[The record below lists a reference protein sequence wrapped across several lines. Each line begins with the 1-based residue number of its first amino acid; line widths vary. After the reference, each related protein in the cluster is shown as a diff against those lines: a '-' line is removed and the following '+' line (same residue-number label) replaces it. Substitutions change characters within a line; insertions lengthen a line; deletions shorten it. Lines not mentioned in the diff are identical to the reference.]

1 MDVTLHR
8 WDDDQQ
14 ILDDLS
20 GAVREAASLAGTIAE
35 YGRGAYAWR
44 TVDRDLLLACLDFDP
59 SLEPVRDLR
68 SDAGDAQVLVF
79 TASVLSLELEV
90 MPGRVVGQIVPPG
103 PGEIRVEAADGV
115 TFHIEA
121 DDVGFFE
128 LPTMPHGPVRL
139 RCDTPTGRLVT
150 DWVRL

>member
-8 WDDDQQ
+8 WDNDQH

-20 GAVREAASLAGTIAE
+20 GAVREAASLASTIAE

-44 TVDRDLLLACLDFDP
+44 TVDQDLLACLDFDP

-68 SDAGDAQVLVF
+68 SDPGDARVLVF

-90 MPGRVVGQIVPPG
+90 MPGRVVGQVVPPG

-128 LPTMPHGPVRL
+128 LPTTPHGPVRL

>member
-1 MDVTLHR
+1 MDVTLHC

-14 ILDDLS
+14 ILDDLC
-20 GAVREAASLAGTIAE
+20 GAIRQAAPLAGTIAE

-44 TVDRDLLLACLDFDP
+44 TVDQDLLLACLDSDP
-59 SLEPVRDLR
+59 SLERVRDLR
-68 SDAGDAQVLVF
+68 SDAGDARVLVF

-90 MPGRVVGQIVPPG
+90 MPGRVVGQVVPPG